1 MKNTLLAIKMAKA
14 NKNNYEMVEL
24 INAEG
29 IGYKVSECDFSR
41 VLNGRMNT
49 EKGEKILET
58 AYRVLD
64 RIIGC
69 A

>member
-29 IGYKVSECDFSR
+29 IGYKVSEGDFSR

-64 RIIGC
+64 RINGG